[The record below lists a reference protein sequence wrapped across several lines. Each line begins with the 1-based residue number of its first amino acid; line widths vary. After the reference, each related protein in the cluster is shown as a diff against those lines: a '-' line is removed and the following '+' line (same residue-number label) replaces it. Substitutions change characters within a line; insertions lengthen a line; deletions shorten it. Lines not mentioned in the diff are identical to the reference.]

1 MTGQALPKFLFLTGC
16 WLCLMGTV
24 SGGPQLTL
32 QQILDQ
38 VELRGQNLESM
49 TAEIRQRKWTDIL
62 GEFDEGERGRF
73 LFLRAS
79 QSVYLR
85 KDILKPQ
92 PNHLVIADGKLL
104 LYQPVI
110 RQAQRHHLGENKN
123 RAEFLLL
130 GFGSSRESLENA
142 YVIELLGQESVES
155 QITYVLK
162 LVPKSDRVSAYFSE
176 IILWFDAELWVP
188 IQQKLI
194 EPTHDYLLVNFEEVK
209 LNPKLSKA
217 DFAIDLPKNVQIVG
231 GNR

>member
-1 MTGQALPKFLFLTGC
+1 MTGGKFLSLTGAC
-16 WLCLMGTV
+16 WLLLIGTLG
-24 SGGPQLTL
+24 GGPQLTL
-32 QQILDQ
+32 EQILDQ
-38 VELRGQNLESM
+38 VELRGQNLQSM
-49 TAEIRQRKWTDIL
+49 TADIQQRKWTDIL
-62 GEFDEGERGRF
+62 EEFDEGETGHF

-79 QSVYLR
+79 AGIYLR

-92 PNHLVIADGKLL
+92 PNHLVIADGELV

-130 GFGSSRESLENA
+130 GFGSSRQSLEEA
-142 YVIELLGQESVES
+142 YEIELLGQESVAAKV
-155 QITYVLK
+155 TYVLK

-176 IILWFDAELWVP
+176 IILWFDADLWVP

-194 EPTHDYLLVNFEEVK
+194 EPTRDYLLVNFENIR

-231 GNR
+231 GNG

>member
-1 MTGQALPKFLFLTGC
+1 MTGGKSLSLTGAC
-16 WLCLMGTV
+16 WLLLISTLW
-24 SGGPQLTL
+24 GGPQLTL
-32 QQILDQ
+32 EQILDQ
-38 VELRGQNLESM
+38 VELRGQNLQSM
-49 TAEIRQRKWTDIL
+49 TADIQQRKWTDIL
-62 GEFDEGERGRF
+62 EEFDEGERGRF

-79 QSVYLR
+79 AGIYLR

-92 PNHLVIADGKLL
+92 PNHLVIADGELV

-130 GFGSSRESLENA
+130 GFGSSRQSLEEA
-142 YVIELLGQESVES
+142 YEIELLGQESVAATA
-155 QITYVLK
+155 TYVLK

-176 IILWFDAELWVP
+176 IILWFAADLWVP

-194 EPTHDYLLVNFEEVK
+194 EPTRDYLLVNFENIS
-209 LNPKLSKA
+209 LNPRLSKA

-231 GNR
+231 GNG